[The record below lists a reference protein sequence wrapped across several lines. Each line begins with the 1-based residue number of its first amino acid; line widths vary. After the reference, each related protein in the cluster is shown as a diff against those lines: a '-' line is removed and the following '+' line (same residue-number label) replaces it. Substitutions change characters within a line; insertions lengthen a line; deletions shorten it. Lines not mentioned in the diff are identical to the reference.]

1 MSRRRATNSKKQ
13 FLLLSGHRW
22 TPEDAPFD
30 NSDATSHI
38 CCDWSSK
45 ESTTSGQS
53 ASSCPRCLIVRCVA
67 RLLAPG
73 CNSASTKSECFAMA
87 FIHPC
92 AVLGCKSTD
101 WKNEKMRHL
110 LPRDATLR
118 NAWLERIGLT
128 AKTKRLRV
136 LRVCGRHFAA
146 EDYIYN
152 PRLVQEL
159 GSGLPARLRPKALPT
174 LFLPKRPALPPK
186 KGNCKSNQGGA
197 GQTHMLH
204 RGRADAAVAPLHRRY
219 RRLAPLGIPPALLP
233 IFLAS
238 QSQYSQVQ
246 EVTAALASDGSDY
259 ELPNSSKCHCKC
271 HPETSTKAVQTHTM
285 VAWTHC
291 VTSTQTYV
299 TKVHLE
305 KEQRDGSNS
314 TQKKGAKLVECP
326 VPSTALRRLVHMV
339 AHGTHPNMCRCSCHC
354 MMSTA
359 AVQTTPFVRRTSC
372 SQTNESFI
380 SATMTRMDADCLRAH
395 SVCSLGLNFG
405 TKPCSSGAAQPRVQ
419 CRPTHTSLRGSFGC
433 DDPRQVRWRTV
444 ACPVASLQAKRRK

>member
-299 TKVHLE
+299 TKV
-305 KEQRDGSNS
+305 
-314 TQKKGAKLVECP
+314 
-326 VPSTALRRLVHMV
+326 
-339 AHGTHPNMCRCSCHC
+339 PNMCRCSCHC

>member
-259 ELPNSSKCHCKC
+259 ELPN
-271 HPETSTKAVQTHTM
+271 
-285 VAWTHC
+285 
-291 VTSTQTYV
+291 
-299 TKVHLE
+299 
-305 KEQRDGSNS
+305 
-314 TQKKGAKLVECP
+314 
-326 VPSTALRRLVHMV
+326 
-339 AHGTHPNMCRCSCHC
+339 PNMCRCSCHC

>member
-1 MSRRRATNSKKQ
+1 
-13 FLLLSGHRW
+13 
-22 TPEDAPFD
+22 
-30 NSDATSHI
+30 
-38 CCDWSSK
+38 
-45 ESTTSGQS
+45 
-53 ASSCPRCLIVRCVA
+53 
-67 RLLAPG
+67 
-73 CNSASTKSECFAMA
+73 
-87 FIHPC
+87 
-92 AVLGCKSTD
+92 
-101 WKNEKMRHL
+101 
-110 LPRDATLR
+110 
-118 NAWLERIGLT
+118 
-128 AKTKRLRV
+128 
-136 LRVCGRHFAA
+136 
-146 EDYIYN
+146 
-152 PRLVQEL
+152 
-159 GSGLPARLRPKALPT
+159 
-174 LFLPKRPALPPK
+174 
-186 KGNCKSNQGGA
+186 
-197 GQTHMLH
+197 MLH

-259 ELPNSSKCHCKC
+259 ELPNCRHCMRSSTLSSKCHCKC